1 MWERCLGLHGFLS
14 AFKWFP
20 IWLLCKSK
28 SVTLEYKLFCG
39 FKLLEPVSG
48 QHKNYLQMVSFSHS
62 HYTAIIIHFRM
73 ISYNRKVVYWQSIF
87 ICYLHLL
94 PVFFVK
100 SVIVLWFKRSIYI
113 QLWALVAT
121 KPCVEALWRLTTSLN
136 IAPNTKAYIV
146 FQGMISDHRNLERC
160 AGLLLTL
167 KDEPLEPPQRA
178 GFYLNIRDG
187 RQWLLNMP
195 LSAVVVIV
203 I

>member
-1 MWERCLGLHGFLS
+1 MQTFLWLQASRTSVRSTQELFADGVILPQPLHCNYYSLQNDQLQQKCCLLTVNFY
-14 AFKWFP
+14 
-20 IWLLCKSK
+20 LLF
-28 SVTLEYKLFCG
+28 TFIT
-39 FKLLEPVSG
+39 
-48 QHKNYLQMVSFSHS
+48 YL
-62 HYTAIIIHFRM
+62 Y
-73 ISYNRKVVYWQSIF
+73 
-87 ICYLHLL
+87 
-94 PVFFVK
+94 VK

-178 GFYLNIRDG
+178 GFYLNTRDG